1 MDKTLFELVE
11 KSTETVEK
19 ENWKYYYQVDDYKFN
34 NVFLANWFEKKTN
47 SWAAFVAQPFTEIQN
62 KVNSETFDFNVD
74 YNVEYLKKLR
84 KDHDRIVLAFSG
96 GADSLT
102 VLKKAIDND
111 IFIDELIAFATGD
124 ELYIEENKEIYEN
137 AIPIAEKYKGKYGK
151 FTIKRKTLE
160 DYNNFYKD
168 PLNIFTYPECGSCY
182 PIYRRMWN
190 NHKGIN
196 GKVICGPEKPK
207 LVYYNQKW
215 YTTLQDNTF
224 NAQYA
229 LDKDADTLY
238 FNLEPDNIFSL
249 IKDSIVYRNYLI
261 ENKSVDSEKKLQFF
275 MPSTRDEN
283 TLLGRENSLK
293 QQYSKH
299 FKLENNDFNVWNL
312 KDHYA
317 LTETVKKQKLELLCN
332 YFNSISKLTSVYPDY
347 DFKSRNFSPAKFGW
361 FIDID
366 SLEAY
371 TQQQLIPDGFEV

>member
-62 KVNSETFDFNVD
+62 KLNNETFDFNID
-74 YNVEYLKKLR
+74 YDVEYLKKLR
-84 KDHDRIVLAFSG
+84 SDHDRIVLAFSG
-96 GADSLT
+96 GSDSLT

-124 ELYIEENKEIYEN
+124 ELYIDENKEIYEN

-151 FTIKRKTLE
+151 FTIKRKTLD
-160 DYNNFYKD
+160 DYNDFYKNS
-168 PLNIFTYPECGSCY
+168 LNMFTYPECGSVY

-190 NHKGIN
+190 DHSGIN
-196 GKVICGPEKPK
+196 GKIIFGPEKPQ
-207 LVYYNQKW
+207 LVHYNQKW
-215 YTTLQDNTF
+215 YTVLQDTAF
-224 NAQYA
+224 NGHYT
-229 LDKDADTLY
+229 LDKDAIF
-238 FNLEPDNIFSL
+238 FNIEPDNVFSL
-249 IKDSIVYRNYLI
+249 IKDSMIYRNYLL
-261 ENKSVDSEKKLQFF
+261 ENKLVDSEKKLQFF
-275 MPSTRDEN
+275 KPSTRDEN

-293 QQYSKH
+293 QQYVKH
-299 FKLENNDFNVWNL
+299 FSLELDGFNVWNH

-347 DFKSRNFSPAKFGW
+347 DFKSRNFSPSKFGW

-371 TQQQLIPDGFEV
+371 TQQQLIPNGFEV